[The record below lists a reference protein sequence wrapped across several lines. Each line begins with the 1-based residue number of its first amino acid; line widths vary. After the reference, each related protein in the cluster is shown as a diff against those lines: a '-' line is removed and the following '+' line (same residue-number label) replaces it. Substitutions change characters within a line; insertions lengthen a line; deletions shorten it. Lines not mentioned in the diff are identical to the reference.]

1 MVTRSFSTLDRVLN
15 LNRAID
21 QALAPGWIR
30 AGSWIP
36 ALDIVE
42 TKDAYEVHAELPGV
56 TPAQVEVG
64 FERNVLT
71 IRGTKASGLKTGEAN
86 GARVHASERAAGS
99 FERTIRVPEFVD
111 AEHIDARF
119 ENGLLTVSIPKAKA
133 AQPRRIEIRGGQ
145 KVADV
150 PAAEPSK
157 N

>member
-15 LNRAID
+15 LNRALD
-21 QALAPGWIR
+21 QALALGWGTGR
-30 AGSWIP
+30 WNP

-56 TPAQVEVG
+56 APAQVEVG

-71 IRGTKASGLKTGEAN
+71 IRGTKASGLTTGEDN
-86 GARVHASERAAGS
+86 GLRVHAAERVAGS

-111 AEHIDARF
+111 AEHIDAKF

-133 AQPRRIEIRGGQ
+133 AQPRRIEIRDGQ
-145 KVADV
+145 KVSEL
-150 PAAEPSK
+150 AAGEASK